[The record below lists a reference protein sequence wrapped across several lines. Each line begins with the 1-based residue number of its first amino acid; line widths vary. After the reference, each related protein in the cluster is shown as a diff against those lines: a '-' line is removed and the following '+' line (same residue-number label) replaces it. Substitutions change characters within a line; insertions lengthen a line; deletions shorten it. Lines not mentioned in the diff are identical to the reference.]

1 MRFFMIFPVLFACA
15 SFLNASVMAQDKLLF
30 SAPVACK
37 PFQEC
42 VIQQYVDLDP
52 SSNTKDFQCGNSTY
66 DGHKGTDFRITTAKA
81 YHKGIGVIAVADGTV
96 LRTRDGIS
104 DKMMVSQQDHLAVKG
119 KECGN
124 GLVIDHGGG
133 WQSQYCHL
141 KRGSLLVK
149 SGQKILR
156 GDTLG
161 LVGLSGKTQMPH
173 VHVTFRYQGK
183 VVDPFLGL
191 APSGDSCGVSP
202 DAVWTEKVLSAFPY
216 LASHILEAGFTSHL
230 FQSGEREARL
240 YNDRIEP
247 SSSKF
252 LFFVRLMNF
261 KKGDQLRLT
270 LNGPKAVLATRTY
283 GPLDRDKAR
292 YVALVGR
299 KLKAAQWPDGRYV
312 GQAMI
317 IRNGKIIKQVTKVL
331 RLGNN

>member
-1 MRFFMIFPVLFACA
+1 MRFFMVFGLLFAFA
-15 SFLNASVMAQDKLLF
+15 PFFNLTVQAQDKLLF

-52 SSNTKDFQCGNSTY
+52 SSQTKDFHCGKSTY
-66 DGHKGTDFRITTAKA
+66 DGHKGTDFRITNAKA
-81 YHKGIGVIAVADGTV
+81 YHQGIDVIAVADGTV
-96 LRTRDGIS
+96 LRMRDGIR
-104 DKMMVSQQDHLAVKG
+104 DKLMVSARDSLAVKG

-124 GLVIDHGGG
+124 GLVIDHGDG

-141 KRGSLLVK
+141 KRGSLSVK
-149 SGQKILR
+149 RGQKVYR
-156 GDTLG
+156 GDKLG

-173 VHVTFRYQGK
+173 VHVTFRYLGK

-191 APSGDSCGVSP
+191 EHTENSCGVSP
-202 DAVWTEKVLSAFPY
+202 DAVWRESVLAAFPY

-230 FQSGEREARL
+230 FQSGKREARL

-247 SSSKF
+247 SSSKL

-261 KKGDQLRLT
+261 KKGDQLQLQ
-270 LNGPKAVLATRTY
+270 LKGPKAVLAARTY

-292 YVALVGR
+292 YVAIVGR
-299 KLKAAQWPDGRYV
+299 KLKAAQWPAGRYI

-317 IRNGKIIKQVTKVL
+317 IRNGKILKQETKVL
-331 RLGNN
+331 DLR